1 MEARKLQKTGGSTFT
16 LSLPK
21 RWVTGSG
28 LKAGDTVFVDSLGDG
43 ALVLRPKP
51 DQTGSPR
58 TKVLLGAETESRDHL
73 LRKLI
78 GTYIAGYDVME
89 VRFKPEAGPSIRRV
103 VRDFTR
109 MVIGPE
115 ILEEGRASIVIQDL
129 SDPTEMRADKCL
141 RRMYMTVRAMHEDA
155 LEVVR
160 TRDEVLARDV
170 EQRDEDV
177 DRLYWMVA
185 KQYSLAHLAGPRTA
199 EEWNTT
205 GIHNYLLVAKLLE
218 RIGDHAQRI
227 AVAAMAVGDNLE
239 PRLVKDLQTASRAAL
254 DILDQAFTALM
265 GRDADAAN
273 AAVDRLAG
281 VEKQVDALTH
291 RVGNYRGEE
300 LLALGAIVDS
310 IRRAGGYAT
319 DIAETG
325 INHVMSHD

>member
-21 RWVTGSG
+21 KWVTGSG
-28 LKAGDTVFVDSLGDG
+28 LKAGDTVFVDSAQDG

-51 DQTGSPR
+51 EHAGSPR
-58 TKVLLGAETESRDHL
+58 TKVLQAPEGGSRDHL

-78 GTYIAGYDVME
+78 GAYIAGYDVIE
-89 VRFKPEAGPSIRRV
+89 VRFKPEAGPLIRRV

-115 ILEEGRASIVIQDL
+115 ILEEGRTSIVMHDL
-129 SDPTEMRADKCL
+129 SDPTEMSAEKCL

-160 TRDEVLARDV
+160 TRDEALARDV

-199 EEWNTT
+199 EDWAAT
-205 GIHNYLLVAKLLE
+205 GIHGYLLVAKLLE

-227 AVAAMAVGDNLE
+227 ALSGMAVGKDLE
-239 PRLVKDLQTASRAAL
+239 PRLVKDLQAVSRAAL

-265 GRDADAAN
+265 AGDVDAAN
-273 AAVDRLAG
+273 GAVDRLAS
-281 VEKQVDALTH
+281 VDKQVDALTH
-291 RVGNYRGEE
+291 RVASYRGEE
-300 LLALGAIVDS
+300 LLALGSIVDS

-319 DIAETG
+319 DIAETA
-325 INHVMSHD
+325 INHVLSRD

>member
-1 MEARKLQKTGGSTFT
+1 
-16 LSLPK
+16 
-21 RWVTGSG
+21 VTGSG
-28 LKAGDTVFVDSLGDG
+28 LKAGDTVFVDAVADG
-43 ALVLRPKP
+43 ALVLRAKP
-51 DQTGSPR
+51 DQAGAAR
-58 TKVLLGAETESRDHL
+58 TKVLQAAEGGSRNHL

-78 GTYIAGYDVME
+78 GAYVSGYDVIE

-115 ILEEGRASIVIQDL
+115 ILDEGRGSITMQDL
-129 SDPTEMRADKCL
+129 SDPTEMNAQKCL

-160 TRDEVLARDV
+160 TRDAVLARDV

-185 KQYSLAHLAGPRTA
+185 KQYSLAHRAGPKTA
-199 EEWNTT
+199 EDWAAS
-205 GIHNYLLVAKLLE
+205 GIHNFLLVAKLLE

-227 AVAAMAVGDNLE
+227 ATAAMAVGKELE
-239 PRLVKDLQTASRAAL
+239 PRLVKDLQATSKAAL
-254 DILDQAFTALM
+254 DILEQAFTALM
-265 GRDADAAN
+265 AEDVDAAN
-273 AAVDRLAG
+273 AAVDRLAA
-281 VEKQVDALTH
+281 VEKQVDGLTH
-291 RVGNYRGEE
+291 RVAGYRGEE

-319 DIAETG
+319 DIAETA
-325 INHVMSHD
+325 INHVLSQDRGSP